1 MTTENSICSVLGIKY
16 PILQGGMAW
25 VATAELAAAVSNA
38 GGLGIIGAG
47 HMPADA
53 LKVEVLK
60 AKQLTEKPFGVNVML
75 MSPHVKEVIQ
85 LLLEEKVAVITT
97 GAGNPGEYI
106 PAFKAIGTKV
116 IPVVASVA
124 LAKRLARLGVDAL
137 IAEGTESGG
146 HVGELTTMCLLPQIV
161 DAVDIP
167 VIAAGGIADG
177 RGMAAA
183 FSLGAQAV
191 QIGTRFVVSNECT
204 AHEEYKK
211 AIIKAKDRSAVMTGV
226 STGHPVRV
234 LENQLAREFMTME
247 RNGASVEELDAFG
260 AGKLKLAARDGE
272 VRLGS
277 VMAGQ
282 CSGMLTEVKPVA
294 EIIADLMSGFTKTI
308 AKLQTIKY

>member
-47 HMPADA
+47 HMPAEA

-60 AKQLTEKPFGVNVML
+60 AKQLTKNPFGVNVML
-75 MSPHVKEVIQ
+75 MSPHVKEVIN

-183 FSLGAQAV
+183 FALGAQAV

-211 AIIKAKDRSAVMTGV
+211 AIIKAKDRSAVMTGA

-234 LENQLAREFMTME
+234 LENQLAREFTTME
-247 RNGASVEELDAFG
+247 RNGATVEELDAFG

-282 CSGMLTEVKPVA
+282 CSGMLNEIKPVA
-294 EIIADLMSGFTKTI
+294 EIIEDLMTGLVNTI
-308 AKLQTIKY
+308 DRLKKIHF